1 MGSGRWP
8 VTSEGSL
15 VEAHSQ
21 ERLCHEK
28 QGVS

>member
-1 MGSGRWP
+1 